1 MFGKSSRP
9 SMTDT
14 IISYGTAIEGQ
25 LNCPSNLRIDGQFK
39 GTITCQGTVI
49 IGNNGETHANIEA
62 KQIIVAGTI
71 YGELTAEGK
80 LTITSTGHVAG
91 NCVSQSLVIE
101 EGGTLN
107 GISKMKGPE
116 SAAEQIQPSISL
128 PIDNSDA
135 PSSSNNTHE
144 SEIETDIIFSQDHPN
159 RYHHNKK
166 KKRKE
171 KQAG

>member
-14 IISYGTAIEGQ
+14 IISYGTEMEGH
-25 LNCPSNLRIDGQFK
+25 LNCQSNLRIDGQFK
-39 GTITCQGTVI
+39 GTIICQGTVV
-49 IGNNGETHANIEA
+49 IGNKGKAHANIEA
-62 KQIIVAGTI
+62 KQIIIAGTI
-71 YGELTAEGK
+71 CGELKAEGK

-107 GISKMKGPE
+107 GISKMGGPE
-116 SAAEQIQPSISL
+116 SAAEQIQSSTPL
-128 PIDNSDA
+128 PIDNNDN
-135 PSSSNNTHE
+135 PSSSNNAQE
-144 SEIETDIIFSQDHPN
+144 AETDIIFSQDHSN
-159 RYHHNKK
+159 RYHHDKK